1 MGDFAPGDVAHAY
14 AVDRVEFGL
23 VVDQRRVGAGF
34 QKDSVRVVVAKIIE
48 AGGLGGGGKV
58 DAGRGWS
65 LRNFAT
71 GHGDLVVKVGRPQ
84 ALEENSILSGLAD
97 EELVNAD
104 SVDSWR
110 LDAVQVRLIA
120 VEGQKIH
127 GRVAGAPHDFDE
139 ACCSAGR
146 GCNDRCIGSPRQTH
160 FRSKN
165 QGTGGDQIFGIGF
178 QIDDDK
184 TGGVGRPCVVDGR
197 LQVRD

>member
-1 MGDFAPGDVAHAY
+1 
-14 AVDRVEFGL
+14 
-23 VVDQRRVGAGF
+23 VGTGF
-34 QKDSVRVVVAKIIE
+34 HQNSVRVVVAKIIE

-110 LDAVQVRLIA
+110 LDAVQVRPIA

-127 GRVAGAPHDFDE
+127 GRVAGTSSDFDE
-139 ACCSAGR
+139 ACCGA
-146 GCNDRCIGSPRQTH
+146 
-160 FRSKN
+160 
-165 QGTGGDQIFGIGF
+165 
-178 QIDDDK
+178 
-184 TGGVGRPCVVDGR
+184 
-197 LQVRD
+197 